1 MRQRP
6 ILFVAT
12 AFVASLVLLAVHGP
26 TLAQQ
31 GHPLVGTWSGYWEAD
46 SDQRH
51 RILLLLDYDG
61 QSITGV
67 INPGP
72 NPVPLTRAT
81 LDPDTWTVMLE
92 GDRRDAD
99 GNVIH
104 YVIEGQIENLTS
116 TTQRAIAGTWTQDD
130 TRGNF
135 RVTLN

>member
-6 ILFVAT
+6 TLFVVT
-12 AFVASLVLLAVHGP
+12 VFVASLALLTVHGP
-26 TLAQQ
+26 TIAQQ
-31 GHPLVGTWSGYWEAD
+31 GHPLVGTWSGYWGSN

-51 RILLLLDYDG
+51 RILLLLEYDG

-72 NPVPLTRAT
+72 TPVPLTRAT
-81 LDPDTWTVMLE
+81 LDPNTWTVILE
-92 GDRRDAD
+92 GDRRGAD

-104 YVIEGQIENLTS
+104 YVIEGEIENLTS
-116 TTQRAIAGTWTQDD
+116 TTQRTITGTWTQDNI
-130 TRGNF
+130 RSSF